1 LTSNNLTGRHQSA
14 ERVNRK
20 SKLAGCGTEPGQSE
34 TLNLNVNMCVEHH
47 ACGHC
52 RLPWGEGLLGLA
64 PTQEERS
71 AVTGQLLFRGL
82 SARVGIFHGPI
93 VKLCPHSTT
102 GMRHTVLLAYHQPCC
117 LQQLCMCVCEHVSW
131 CMRMQMCMCS
141 CICVSVCVSVCVC

>member
-1 LTSNNLTGRHQSA
+1 
-14 ERVNRK
+14 
-20 SKLAGCGTEPGQSE
+20 
-34 TLNLNVNMCVEHH
+34 MCVEHH

-71 AVTGQLLFRGL
+71 PVTGQLLFRGL

-102 GMRHTVLLAYHQPCC
+102 GLLHTLSLPIISHSCL
-117 LQQLCMCVCEHVSW
+117 LQQLCMCFGVCV
-131 CMRMQMCMCS
+131 CMYLFV
-141 CICVSVCVSVCVC
+141 CVCVCVCVCVSMLKVYGERHVCMHGVRA